1 MARRLSRSFLF
12 FFNDTATTEIYTLSL
27 HDALPI
33 LLLGHGDAQHA
44 QITKLAPQVHGELV
58 VAVDLAGTRCNL
70 GLCELAHG
78 IAQRVDVLAQLEV
91 QARQVGKA
99 HLVSPVEIW

>member
-1 MARRLSRSFLF
+1 MIDRVLSILSQMMA
-12 FFNDTATTEIYTLSL
+12 
-27 HDALPI
+27 
-33 LLLGHGDAQHA
+33 
-44 QITKLAPQVHGELV
+44 
-58 VAVDLAGTRCNL
+58 VARDMAANAVLWHIAMGLAGIGAIVAGARCNL